1 MYSYSR
7 IKNVLFDKFKE
18 EQWFTEVLSYMMIRY
33 DSIESRMIE
42 TFRYVDCNPANYGVF
57 SYEYA
62 SILRDVGSIFG
73 SIMDTLVRKSDVIP
87 RKNEYDIRD
96 YRKWLINEIENIHFI
111 SVGLN
116 YPIQNRILAPFY
128 RINDEHKK
136 LKWWTAYNKIKHHR
150 STRYQRA
157 NLRNTLNAVAGLF
170 VMLLYLYKEDAEA
183 GTLAPSPS
191 LFRVADEFFAG
202 VDLGSGDVR
211 FVYRL

>member
-1 MYSYSR
+1 MKKMYSYSR

-111 SVGLN
+111 SVGLS

-136 LKWWTAYNKIKHHR
+136 LKWWTAYNNVKH
-150 STRYQRA
+150 SDISMFKDG
-157 NLRNTLNAVAGLF
+157 NLKNTLNSLGALAILYAVMDGRKGSRIRLFSQIGLF
-170 VMLLYLYKEDAEA
+170 KSQR
-183 GTLAPSPS
+183 TLI
-191 LFRVADEFFAG
+191 
-202 VDLGSGDVR
+202 DV
-211 FVYRL
+211 FK